1 MALQNLKSE
10 FVRRGVKQYKV
21 AEYLGMSNS
30 NFSKKLS
37 EAIPVTR
44 EEMYAIRDEFCPGC
58 SIDQLFESDG
68 NVPSKAESL
77 HAQAEVAYEAALE
90 AEEISNEEAE
100 ELRGLLH
107 ECADTACEKKH
118 QAIKA

>member
-77 HAQAEVAYEAALE
+77 HAQVDAMGDQLRYANPEADGV
-90 AEEISNEEAE
+90 EEIEGMFHELAREWERQYGEEE
-100 ELRGLLH
+100 
-107 ECADTACEKKH
+107 
-118 QAIKA
+118 

>member
-1 MALQNLKSE
+1 MAFQNLKGE
-10 FVRRGVKQYKV
+10 LTRAGVTQRKVADFLGMSTNNFNRKV
-21 AEYLGMSNS
+21 AE
-30 NFSKKLS
+30 
-37 EAIPVTR
+37 EVAITR
-44 EEMYAIRDEFCPGC
+44 EEMYSIRDEFLPDR
-58 SIDQLFESDG
+58 SIDYLFESDG

-90 AEEISNEEAE
+90 AEEISDEEAE